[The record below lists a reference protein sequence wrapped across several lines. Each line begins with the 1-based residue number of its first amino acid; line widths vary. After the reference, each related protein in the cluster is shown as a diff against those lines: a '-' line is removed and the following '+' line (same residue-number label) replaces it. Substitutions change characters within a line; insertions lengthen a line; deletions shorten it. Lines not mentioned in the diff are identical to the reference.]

1 MNELFVIAGHF
12 VDPKTIENI
21 APLGNGLIND
31 TYKIIVNGQP
41 KYVLQRINNAVFK
54 DVEMLQNN
62 IEAVTNH
69 IRQKYENQGVKDINR
84 RVLHFLKADIG
95 KTYVYE
101 NEKYIFLINPDN
113 VEEQYYA
120 LIELVEDD
128 INVNI
133 IDNKEP
139 ENREIID
146 VLSNKFREDMF
157 IYLNKV
163 MEAK

>member
-1 MNELFVIAGHF
+1 MSLETDFKKGKYITL
-12 VDPKTIENI
+12 D
-21 APLGNGLIND
+21 NGKG
-31 TYKIIVNGQP
+31 YCIVS
-41 KYVLQRINNAVFK
+41 
-54 DVEMLQNN
+54 
-62 IEAVTNH
+62 
-69 IRQKYENQGVKDINR
+69 DI
-84 RVLHFLKADIG
+84 
-95 KTYVYE
+95 VYE

-163 MEAK
+163 MEAKWKRK